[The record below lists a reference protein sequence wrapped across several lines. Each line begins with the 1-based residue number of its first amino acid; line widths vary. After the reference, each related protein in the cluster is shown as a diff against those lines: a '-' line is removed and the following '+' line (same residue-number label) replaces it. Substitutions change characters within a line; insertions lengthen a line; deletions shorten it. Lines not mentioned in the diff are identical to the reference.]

1 MTHPKPIPTRGFW
14 LTLVSLSPLVHAQAP
29 SGNTYPPVQVVNSP
43 LEYRQF
49 EKVEITGSAILAKEA
64 KEALPLQVI
73 QRRDIERS
81 GASSLAQVLQKL
93 PVMLNFTENGTMT
106 GTVFGGPDAAAIHG
120 NQSGTL
126 VLLNGRRLPIYGSQT
141 IAGERAI
148 VDLNFLPLSAVER
161 IEILTDGA
169 SSRYGSDAVAGVVN
183 VITKAD
189 LQGVHLAVE
198 HTAPQGGVAK
208 GNQFS
213 LSWGQ
218 GRTQRDG
225 YSLQAYFTAQHQK
238 ALFAGDRPASRDSLH
253 PFSVN
258 GKEYLDTVESNQF
271 FSLYSAPAYNRVI
284 DGKVRNA
291 YLEQYGNCPPGNYK
305 ISNTQQTYCFANN
318 QPRYTV
324 YPETSKQHVYL
335 KGERYLSHEWIGFA
349 EIVLG
354 KSTQQSVVDSYN
366 GYDNTFPDGSVALMT
381 AIPLD
386 VTRQRY
392 TNNMHQA
399 VVGIKGQMD
408 GWNITSSL
416 SQGAHQVDR
425 EYLSGIPSRTLNLN
439 DLALTQTETEQNPIN
454 YSPETVAKFAAYVG
468 NPYKLDVGKTQLR
481 AWDALASKEV
491 WETEHG
497 PVSLGLGLSYRSE
510 SITYSSASMSQR
522 RPAFSGQRQ
531 NTALFAELQVPV
543 TERLEATLSSRL
555 DHYSDF
561 GSITTS
567 KLGGKWKQN
576 EILFFRGSVGTG
588 FRAPTMGQ
596 MTPLRAQ
603 YWDERF
609 DGRWIPVYFAGNP
622 NLQPEKSTQ
631 TNLGFRLEPSKQ
643 WTLGMDWWHLQIK
656 DTFSFYDG
664 DTILNDPV
672 LRSKYL
678 ITDGSTTYIN
688 TQNLNLGRS
697 RTSGIDY
704 DIQWRKPTDWGV
716 FRWTLK
722 GTYFIQS
729 ERQFNGSSAYL
740 SDLGTF
746 SNLSQA
752 VTPRHQLIMRGVL
765 EQGKWS
771 TSAAINYRSGNT
783 EDTYLGNLDG
793 ETLPFL
799 HKVASYWTLDLGAR
813 WTMGTNLTLGVAVN
827 NALNKAPPLRL
838 LTSGILQGVDTRYAN
853 YYGRTLKLKAEYK
866 F

>member
-1 MTHPKPIPTRGFW
+1 MNKLIHWGCAAAWSAASVTPTM
-14 LTLVSLSPLVHAQAP
+14 A
-29 SGNTYPPVQVVNSP
+29 NTETATQKYPPIEVRDTP

-49 EKVEITGSAILAKEA
+49 DRVEVTGSAILSKEA
-64 KEALPLQVI
+64 KDSLPLQVI
-73 QRRDIERS
+73 NRRDIERS
-81 GASSLAQVLQKL
+81 GAASLSEVLHQL
-93 PVMLNFTENGTMT
+93 PVMLNFTESGTMT
-106 GTVFGGPDAAAIHG
+106 GTLSGGPEAAAIHG

-148 VDLNFLPLSAVER
+148 VDLNFLPLAAIER
-161 IEILTDGA
+161 IEILSDGA

-183 VITKAD
+183 VITRTD
-189 LQGVHLAVE
+189 LQGVHLSVE

-208 GNQFS
+208 GDQFS

-218 GRTQRDG
+218 GKTQRDG

-238 ALFAGDRPASRDSLH
+238 ALFAGDRSASRDSLH
-253 PFSVN
+253 PLSVN

-284 DGKVRNA
+284 DGQVRNA

-386 VTRQRY
+386 VTWQRY

-408 GWNITSSL
+408 EWNITSSL

-425 EYLSGIPSRTLNLN
+425 EYRSGILSKTLNLN
-439 DLALTQTETEQNPIN
+439 DLALTPAETEQNPIN
-454 YSPETVAKFAAYVG
+454 YSPETIAKFAAYG
-468 NPYKLDVGKTQLR
+468 GTPNKLDVGKTQLR
-481 AWDALASKEV
+481 AWDTLASKEV

-510 SITYSSASMSQR
+510 SVSYSSASMSDR

-531 NTALFAELQVPV
+531 NTALFAELQAPV

-596 MTPLRAQ
+596 MTPVRSKIWAEQ
-603 YWDERF
+603 FY
-609 DGRWIPVYFAGNP
+609 GSWIPVYFSGNP

-664 DTILNDPV
+664 DSILNDPM
-672 LRSKYL
+672 LRSMYL

-688 TQNLNLGRS
+688 AQNLNLGRS

-704 DIQWRKPTDWGV
+704 DVQWRKPTDWGV

-740 SDLGTF
+740 SDLGAF

-765 EQGKWS
+765 EQGKWN

-793 ETLPFL
+793 ETVPFR
-799 HKVASYWTLDLGAR
+799 HKVPSHWTLDLGAR
-813 WTMGTNLTLGVAVN
+813 WSIGTKLTLGVAVN
-827 NALNKAPPLRL
+827 NALNKTPPLRL